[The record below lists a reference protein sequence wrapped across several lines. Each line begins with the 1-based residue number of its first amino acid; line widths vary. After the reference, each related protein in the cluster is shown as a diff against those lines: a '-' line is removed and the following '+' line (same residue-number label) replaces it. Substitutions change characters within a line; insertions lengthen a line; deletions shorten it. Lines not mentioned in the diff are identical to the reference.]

1 MLSSLNQLMLKRP
14 RLASGVA
21 GGFLGGCGD
30 LAAQQL
36 ERLYQPD
43 SDSTRRALE
52 PARTALVGSFYCGAA
67 AGFYF
72 PFYAW
77 MDVAFGRSGWRA
89 VAGKVCADN
98 FVALPFEIPMF
109 YACTVAPRSGSTAA
123 LARLREDFVPTLLA
137 GWLLWIP
144 TSTVVFAWVAP
155 HLRIPVFY
163 VIDASWACALSFLSN
178 REPSSPRPAGVPGP
192 R

>member
-1 MLSSLNQLMLKRP
+1 MLSSLNQLMFKRP

-21 GGFLGGCGD
+21 GGLLGGCGD

-36 ERLYQPD
+36 ERLYALEPD
-43 SDSTRRALE
+43 SAATQRALE
-52 PARTALVGSFYCGAA
+52 PSRTGLVATFYCGAA

-77 MDVAFGRSGWRA
+77 MDRAFGRSGWRA
-89 VAGKVCADN
+89 VAGKVAVDN
-98 FVALPFEIPMF
+98 FVALPFEIPAF
-109 YACTVAPRSGSTAA
+109 YACTVAPRAGWTAG
-123 LARLREDFVPTLLA
+123 LARLREDFVPTVLA
-137 GWLLWIP
+137 GWMLWIP

-178 REPSSPRPAGVPGP
+178 REPNRPAANS